1 MINILGQV
9 MVYVYNQDEAVKFWT
24 EKVGFTVISEEDNG
38 EGMRW
43 IEVAPQKD
51 SETTIVLHNKEVIE
65 KMTSAINLG
74 TPSLLFFTEDI
85 KKLYKKLTN
94 NNVTVGEIMD
104 MPTGKTFNFADSEGN
119 YFAVIEKNKIK

>member
-9 MVYVYNQDEAVKFWT
+9 MVYVNNQDEAVKFWT

-43 IEVAPQKD
+43 IEIAPQKN
-51 SETTIVLHNKEVIE
+51 SQTTIVLHNKEVIA
-65 KMTSAINLG
+65 KMGSGINLG

-85 KKLYKKLTN
+85 EALHAKLSN
-94 NNVTVGEIMD
+94 NNVTVGEIIS
-104 MPTGKTFNFADSEGN
+104 MPSGKTFNFADDEQN
-119 YFAVIEKNKIK
+119 YFAVAERNK

>member
-65 KMTSAINLG
+65 KMNSGINLG

-85 KKLYKKLTN
+85 EKLYKKLTN

-104 MPTGKTFNFADSEGN
+104 MPTGKAFNFADSEEN

>member
-24 EKVGFTVISEEDNG
+24 EKVGFTVISEEDNS

-65 KMTSAINLG
+65 KMNSGINLG
-74 TPSLLFFTEDI
+74 TPSLLFFTKDI
-85 KKLYKKLTN
+85 EKLYKKLTN

-104 MPTGKTFNFADSEGN
+104 MPTGKTFNFADSEEN